1 MQYSQ
6 HIKEATFLLGSNRKK
21 LPWLMSLFLL
31 SSFMDVVGIGLI
43 APYIALIV
51 NSETF
56 IQSDLYSIFVLI
68 GLPYQVS
75 ELITVLGFLLV
86 LVFFIKTLSSIYIN
100 KAILKFS
107 YQLGAQIR
115 SQLMQVYQNIPYLE
129 YVQRNSSEYIY
140 NIQQMAP
147 QYSQVYI
154 QSFLRLVSEA
164 IIVLAILILLAWNNI
179 YALGLLIFL
188 LGGMIIIYDYF
199 FKFKVTEYG
208 KLSNQHSTRMVQAIN
223 EGIEGLKELRILGK
237 ESFFYHRVKEEAEK
251 HADINVKSSV
261 ISTIPRFLLEFI
273 LILFVVLLVFSSTF
287 LGKNLEA
294 LLPVLSM
301 FGVAAV
307 RLAPSTSQ
315 IISSMTRIRHSFHTV
330 STLYNDLAR
339 SKSVKHIESPETQTS
354 KIKDLSTFQL
364 LQLNNIKF
372 IYSGTVKPAI
382 NNLSID
388 LHAGE
393 SIGLIGTS
401 GSGKTTIVDILLGLL
416 APTGGSVI
424 YNGDPLQNNLPSWR
438 SQVAYIPQNI
448 FLLDDTLR
456 ANIAIGLKED
466 IDEKKVEKA
475 IKQAQLNDLLQQ
487 LPKGLD
493 TVLGERGLRLSGGQ
507 RQRVALA
514 RAFYFDRD
522 VLIMDEATSA
532 LDNETEKEIIE
543 EIRRLKG
550 KKTMIVIA
558 HRLTTVKHCDCIYRL
573 ENGKVVD
580 KGTYSE
586 VVNNDRYN

>member
-1 MQYSQ
+1 MC
-6 HIKEATFLLGSNRKK
+6 TF
-21 LPWLMSLFLL
+21 
-31 SSFMDVVGIGLI
+31 
-43 APYIALIV
+43 
-51 NSETF
+51 
-56 IQSDLYSIFVLI
+56 
-68 GLPYQVS
+68 
-75 ELITVLGFLLV
+75 
-86 LVFFIKTLSSIYIN
+86 
-100 KAILKFS
+100 
-107 YQLGAQIR
+107 
-115 SQLMQVYQNIPYLE
+115 
-129 YVQRNSSEYIY
+129 
-140 NIQQMAP
+140 
-147 QYSQVYI
+147 
-154 QSFLRLVSEA
+154 
-164 IIVLAILILLAWNNI
+164 
-179 YALGLLIFL
+179 
-188 LGGMIIIYDYF
+188 
-199 FKFKVTEYG
+199 
-208 KLSNQHSTRMVQAIN
+208 
-223 EGIEGLKELRILGK
+223 
-237 ESFFYHRVKEEAEK
+237 
-251 HADINVKSSV
+251 
-261 ISTIPRFLLEFI
+261 
-273 LILFVVLLVFSSTF
+273 
-287 LGKNLEA
+287 
-294 LLPVLSM
+294 
-301 FGVAAV
+301 
-307 RLAPSTSQ
+307 
-315 IISSMTRIRHSFHTV
+315 
-330 STLYNDLAR
+330 
-339 SKSVKHIESPETQTS
+339 
-354 KIKDLSTFQL
+354 
-364 LQLNNIKF
+364 
-372 IYSGTVKPAI
+372 
-382 NNLSID
+382 NLSID